1 MGSIRAVSAF
11 GILMVVPLAAC
22 SSSYM
27 RDAGPSAA
35 PGPDEAKVVVYRSS
49 IVGAART
56 FPVYDGEELLGF
68 SEASSY
74 FESLRKPGHHLFVA
88 WGESDGVVHAELA
101 PGKTYYLEFYPRMG
115 FFSAGAGLAAVP
127 ATPEQCTRLDKL
139 LGGLSHRELIPER
152 GAEWEEKH
160 REKEARLV
168 SRHEAQEAAGNGVLH
183 PEDGR

>member
-1 MGSIRAVSAF
+1 MKILLSILPF
-11 GILMVVPLAAC
+11 LAAC

-27 RDAGPSAA
+27 RDAGPTPA
-35 PGPDEAKVVVYRSS
+35 PGQEEAKVVIYRSS

-68 SEASSY
+68 TEVSSY

-101 PGKTYYLEFYPRMG
+101 PGKTYYLEFYPKMG

-127 ATPEQCTRLDKL
+127 ATPEKCAELDKL
-139 LGGLSHRELIPER
+139 LSGLAHRELIPER
-152 GAEWEEKH
+152 GATWEENH
-160 REKEARLV
+160 REKEAKLV
-168 SRHEAQEAAGNGVLH
+168 NRHEAQEPSRNGVLR